1 MYNFKHMTSISQN
14 HIKHLKRCIELAKE
28 ALAGGNDPFGSL
40 ITTED
45 GTVLFEDYNRTA
57 QGNDTRHPE
66 LAIALWAAEHMTAA
80 ERAKAIV
87 YTSGEH
93 CAMCSAAHA
102 WAGLGKIIYAG
113 STEQLTQWM
122 TELSAPSMP
131 IQPLTIK
138 DVTVNTP
145 TEGPFPEFAEELR
158 QLHHQSY
165 NAKNN

>member
-1 MYNFKHMTSISQN
+1 MTAQTDS
-14 HIKHLKRCIELAKE
+14 KHLKRCIELATQ
-28 ALAGGNDPFGSL
+28 ALALGNDPFGSL
-40 ITTED
+40 IVSED
-45 GTVLFEDYNRTA
+45 GNVLFEDYNRTA
-57 QGNDTRHPE
+57 NGNDTRHPE
-66 LAIALWAAEHMTAA
+66 LAIALWAAEHMTPE

-122 TELSAPSMP
+122 TELNAPSIP
-131 IQPLTIK
+131 IKPLAIK
-138 DVTVNTP
+138 DVTVNID

-158 QLHHQSY
+158 ELHR
-165 NAKNN
+165 KNYFRKNS